1 MNLDATLLDPTL
13 LDLTP
18 LDPAD
23 RNAVDDVFELRTLV
37 HRADTPH
44 LPAPCLADFTG
55 SLMVPPPATRV
66 EEWAGRD
73 GSGRCVASVR
83 LEFPQ
88 EENTEAVTAAVLAVH
103 PALRRQGAGRR
114 LVEFVRDRAGAAQRS
129 RILFTADSG
138 PAGPA
143 GDTGTAPAHHL
154 AAAIGARP
162 VWTLDHLRLDVADA
176 PLPQPLPE
184 SMSVRYWGSEVP
196 EELVEQAAR
205 LEAALSATAPTG
217 DPGWQP
223 QPAAISRIRD
233 FERMRITRGR
243 RAHQCAILDRTTGRM
258 AAWTALSMT
267 RANPDNALQAITIV
281 DPAHR
286 GLGLGRQVKA
296 HNLARARAA
305 EPRLAHVDT
314 WNASGNAHMLR
325 VNAGFG
331 FVPAG
336 ARWAW
341 ELSTAR

>member
-1 MNLDATLLDPTL
+1 MNPDPTHPDL
-13 LDLTP
+13 TRLDLTP

-23 RNAVDDVFELRTLV
+23 RDAVDDVFELRTLV

-44 LPAPCLADFTG
+44 LPAPCPADFVG

-73 GSGRCVASVR
+73 AAGRCVASVR

-88 EENTEAVTAAVLAVH
+88 EENTGMVAAAVLAVH

-114 LVEFVRDRAGAAQRS
+114 LVGFVRERAEAARRS

-138 PAGPA
+138 PSGQAGGGA
-143 GDTGTAPAHHL
+143 VPAHGL
-154 AAAIGARP
+154 AAAVGARP
-162 VWTLDHLRLDVADA
+162 VWTLDHLRLDIADA
-176 PLPQPLPE
+176 PPPRPLPE

-205 LEAALSATAPTG
+205 LEAALSATAPAG
-217 DPGWQP
+217 DPGREP

-233 FERMRITRGR
+233 FERMRTTRGR
-243 RAHQCAILDRTTGRM
+243 RAHQCAVLDDTTGRM

-286 GLGLGRQVKA
+286 GRGLGRQVKA
-296 HNLARARAA
+296 YNLARARAA
-305 EPRLAHVDT
+305 ETRLAHVDT

-325 VNAGFG
+325 VNADFG

-336 ARWAW
+336 VRWAW

>member
-1 MNLDATLLDPTL
+1 MNPDPIR
-13 LDLTP
+13 LDLAP

-23 RNAVDDVFELRTLV
+23 RSAVDEVFELRTLV

-44 LPAPCLADFTG
+44 LPAPCRADFAG
-55 SLMVPPPATRV
+55 SLTVPPPATRV

-73 GSGRCVASVR
+73 AAGRCVASVR
-83 LEFPQ
+83 LEFPR
-88 EENTEAVTAAVLAVH
+88 EENTGAVTAAVLAVH
-103 PALRRQGAGRR
+103 PALRGQGAGRR
-114 LVEFVRDRAGAAQRS
+114 LVEFVRERAAAAQRS

-138 PAGPA
+138 PSGKAGH
-143 GDTGTAPAHHL
+143 GTAAPAHRL
-154 AAAIGARP
+154 AATVGARP

-196 EELVEQAAR
+196 GELVEQAAR

-217 DPGWQP
+217 DPGWEP

-233 FERMRITRGR
+233 FERMRIARGR
-243 RAHQCAILDRTTGRM
+243 RAHQCAILDDTTGRM

-286 GLGLGRQVKA
+286 GRGLGRQVKA
-296 HNLARARAA
+296 YNLARARAA
-305 EPRLAHVDT
+305 ETRLAHVDT

-331 FVPAG
+331 FAPAG
-336 ARWAW
+336 VRWAW
-341 ELSTAR
+341 ELATAR